1 MNYQTPNAKPD
12 HERIGFGSFQDMKRS
27 GAAMSFANDLAIAT
41 RKGMIETIKTIRAH
55 TGLGLKESKD
65 LAEAL
70 RDSFYERKVGSGAP
84 SMHTVASTL
93 EAERRSENNT
103 LHVVTW
109 YGDGDFSARMHP
121 TRDAAE
127 RHAVKVVEE
136 AAPHDD
142 PGPVRIARVVA
153 VAETTR
159 KATIRSL

>member
-12 HERIGFGSFQDMKRS
+12 HERIGFGSFQDVKRC

-41 RKGMIETIKTIRAH
+41 QKGMIETIKTIRAH

-84 SMHTVASTL
+84 SMHAPSSVNSPYASD
-93 EAERRSENNT
+93 

-109 YGDGDFSARMHP
+109 YGDGDFNARMHS
-121 TRDAAE
+121 TRHDAE
-127 RHAVKVVEE
+127 KHAVKVVEE
-136 AAPHDD
+136 ASPHDD
-142 PGPVRIARVVA
+142 PGPVRISRVVA
-153 VAETTR
+153 HVEITR
-159 KATIRSL
+159 KATVQSL